1 MNTKRLF
8 CLTTATVGV
17 CALLAFASVPPAAAA
32 DKSSAA
38 DLFFKNA
45 QHGNPNLK
53 SIGTLSF
60 GPQGLLLV
68 AEPRSAAIVAI
79 DTGDT
84 GPVMKLKQRVDD
96 IAGLAAAGLGA
107 PAGGVQIVAMA
118 VNPASGKIYLSVV
131 RTADK
136 QVAILTIDAD
146 GKLQDLA
153 LDKATYVRVPLPST
167 ETAKVQNISDLAF
180 AKDRVLAAG
189 QSNEEFSSKIY
200 SLPIPLTHDGSA
212 KVFSAETYHVAH
224 GRWETKA
231 PIQSFIPYE
240 ENGKHFVVGAFA
252 CTPIAKFPLDDI
264 QSGGNIRGTS
274 VMELGSGNKP
284 LGMFT
289 YDKGGK
295 KWLVTNTY
303 RMQFK
308 KDLFGPSRYW
318 GVRMEMSF
326 LLENNNIPINEK
338 ATRRDEKEKS
348 GPGGVEIMDEL
359 SGAVHIDKLN
369 NDYMVVLRESGDK
382 LNLEMAKLP

>member
-1 MNTKRLF
+1 MNAKRPL
-8 CLTTATVGV
+8 CMIAASV
-17 CALLAFASVPPAAAA
+17 CGWLALASTPPAFAA
-32 DKSSAA
+32 DQTSAA
-38 DLFFKNA
+38 QKFFKNP

-84 GPVMKLKQRVDD
+84 GPVVKLKQRVEDV
-96 IAGLAAAGLGA
+96 AGQAAARLGA
-107 PAGGVQIVAMA
+107 PAGGAQIVDLA
-118 VNPASGKIYLSVV
+118 VNPASGKIYLSVI

-136 QVAILTIDAD
+136 QVAILTVDAD
-146 GKLQDLA
+146 GKMQDLP
-153 LDKATYVRVPLPST
+153 LDNATYVRVPLPSS

-224 GRWETKA
+224 GKWETKA

-240 ENGKHFVVGAFA
+240 ENGKHYVVGAFA

-274 VMELGSGNKP
+274 VMELGSGNRP
-284 LGMFT
+284 LDMFT

-295 KWLVTNTY
+295 KWLVTNTL
-303 RMQFK
+303 RLPFK

-326 LLENNNIPINEK
+326 LLENNNIPTNEK
-338 ATRRDEKEKS
+338 ATRRNEQAKS

-359 SGAVHIDKLN
+359 AGAVQIAKLN
-369 NDYMVVLRESGDK
+369 NDEMVVLRENGDK
-382 LNLEMAKLP
+382 LSLELAKLP